1 MMLLSAAGGRNPLFA
16 LAVSAGAVI
25 VFIFGI
31 MAWQSPSMPF
41 TSNPPHMSE
50 TYVAP
55 PTSSPRGLAGY
66 DE

>member
-31 MAWQSPSMPF
+31 MAWQSPSKMPF
-41 TSNPPHMSE
+41 ARPLPPHMSE
-50 TYVAP
+50 TYVPARASWL
-55 PTSSPRGLAGY
+55 TLNWH
-66 DE
+66 

>member
-31 MAWQSPSMPF
+31 MAWQSPSNMPF
-41 TSNPPHMSE
+41 RSNPPHMSE
-50 TYVAP
+50 TYVDLRARLP
-55 PTSSPRGLAGY
+55 EDGGRSA
-66 DE
+66 